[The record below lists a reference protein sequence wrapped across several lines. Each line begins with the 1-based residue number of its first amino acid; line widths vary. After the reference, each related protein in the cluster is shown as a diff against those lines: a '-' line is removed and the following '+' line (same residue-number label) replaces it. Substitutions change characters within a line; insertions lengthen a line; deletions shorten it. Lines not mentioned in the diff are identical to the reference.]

1 MNEVINSAR
10 DELAED
16 RKRRSS
22 EIEEQVKE
30 HTHHHHKDEAH
41 LKDKISELE
50 NEIKHLG
57 KRIRLDH
64 DHEVKEQ
71 ELGEQIRELNYWKQN
86 STEQTK
92 EWETTVANLE
102 NEKETQ
108 VALLTRYEH
117 QIQTLQSQ
125 IEDSDSWRQK
135 AIEQAEKLTAMILK
149 LEKELAVLRGTLAEH
164 DDSDTK
170 QTERIRTL
178 HVEIES
184 LEVARD
190 ELQRGVRSKDTHIHD
205 LEERLRDEI
214 NSFKARFAD
223 ARKDLAAKDKKI
235 EALNARISEY
245 TR

>member
-1 MNEVINSAR
+1 LNEVINSAR
-10 DELAED
+10 GELAED
-16 RKRRSS
+16 RKRRAS

-30 HTHHHHKDEAH
+30 HTHQHLEDKSH
-41 LKDKISELE
+41 LKGKIAELE
-50 NEIKHLG
+50 NEIKHFE

-64 DHEVKEQ
+64 DHEIKEQ

-86 STEQTK
+86 ATGQTK

-102 NEKETQ
+102 NEKEAQ
-108 VALLTRYEH
+108 VALLTRYER
-117 QIQTLQSQ
+117 QIQSLQSR
-125 IEDSDSWRQK
+125 IEESDVWRLK
-135 AIEQAEKLTAMILK
+135 AIEQAEKLAAMILK

-164 DDSDTK
+164 DANDAR
-170 QTERIRTL
+170 QTERVRTL
-178 HVEIES
+178 HVQIES

-190 ELQRGVRSKDTHIHD
+190 ELQREVRVKDSHIHD

-214 NSFKARFAD
+214 NSYKARFAD
-223 ARKDLAAKDKKI
+223 ARKDLAAKDMKI